1 MIKKQPSIIAL
12 SAQLIEL
19 GGTVPTEIKLLP
31 AGKFRAKDGR
41 PQGLPSWVMNDA
53 SASALLSAST
63 DQADKYLIDYDHQ
76 TLHSKSNGQQAPA
89 AGWFAELAWRPDDG
103 LYAVDVEWTA
113 AAAAAIEAKEYRYIS
128 PVLRYNPTTGEVT
141 GLLMAAL
148 VNYPAL
154 DGLNDLAAAHFI
166 LQPTQALSM
175 DIDELIERLRYLL
188 NLPTLATDADILAE
202 IDKLKSLI
210 EKDIAD
216 DATETTSESL
226 SVQLA
231 QSQTAQ
237 ADLSA
242 QLQDP
247 EHFVP
252 AAVVAALQTEL
263 ADLSALVKAENISKL
278 INPAL
283 ADGRLSPAQK
293 DWALALG
300 ESHLESLAAFLESA
314 QPIAALTG
322 TQTKGLAPEDNAT
335 PSYRPVHGYSVDSDQ
350 EALHAKILAHAQ
362 LNNIDYQTA
371 ALAVGA

>member
-53 SASALLSAST
+53 SANALLSAST

-76 TLHSKSNGQQAPA
+76 TLHSKANGQQAPA

-103 LYAVDVEWTA
+103 LYAIDVEWTA
-113 AAAAAIEAKEYRYIS
+113 AASAAIEAKEYRYIS

-154 DGLNDLAAAHFI
+154 DGLNDLAAAHFNLLAI
-166 LQPTQALSM
+166 ENHEMEELQ
-175 DIDELIERLRYLL
+175 EKLRECL
-188 NLPTLATDADILAE
+188 NLPVSTTTAELSLELDKIKALISPNGLTQGLAAYLSEQTDE
-202 IDKLKSLI
+202 IT
-210 EKDIAD
+210 A
-216 DATETTSESL
+216 L
-226 SVQLA
+226 SNQEP
-231 QSQTAQ
+231 
-237 ADLSA
+237 
-242 QLQDP
+242 DP
-247 EHFVP
+247 EKFVP
-252 AAVVAALQTEL
+252 VEALAVLQTEL
-263 ADLSALVKAENISKL
+263 AELSAVVKAENINQL

-283 ADGRLSPAQK
+283 ADGRLLPGQK

-300 ESHLESLAAFLESA
+300 ESNLESLAAYLETA
-314 QPIAALTG
+314 QPITALAG
-322 TQTKGLAPEDNAT
+322 TQTGGIAPDETNT
-335 PSYRPVHGYSVDSDQ
+335 PAYRPVHGYSVDSDQ
-350 EALHAKILAHAQ
+350 AALHAKIQAHAQ

>member
-1 MIKKQPSIIAL
+1 MRKKLSSSIAL

-41 PQGLPSWVMNDA
+41 PEGLAGWVMNDA
-53 SASALLSAST
+53 SANALLSAST

-76 TLHSKSNGQQAPA
+76 TLHSKVNGQQAPA
-89 AGWFAELAWRPDDG
+89 AGWFAELAWRPNDG

-113 AAAAAIEAKEYRYIS
+113 AASAAIEAKEYRYIS
-128 PVLRYNPTTGEVT
+128 PVLRYNPATGEVT

-175 DIDELIERLRYLL
+175 DIDVLIERL
-188 NLPTLATDADILAE
+188 NLTALATETDILSE
-202 IDKLKSLI
+202 IDKLKDL
-210 EKDIAD
+210 
-216 DATETTSESL
+216 SESL
-226 SVQLA
+226 SAQLA
-231 QSQTAQ
+231 QAQTIE

-247 EHFVP
+247 EQFVP
-252 AAVVAALQTEL
+252 VAVVAALQTEL
-263 ADLSALVKAENISKL
+263 ADLSAQLQAESITKL

-293 DWALALG
+293 DWAQKLG

-314 QPIAALTG
+314 QPIAALAG
-322 TQTKGLAPEDNAT
+322 TQTGGLAPDETTA
-335 PSYRPVHGYSVDSDQ
+335 PAYRPVHGYSVDSDQ

>member
-53 SASALLSAST
+53 SANALLSAST

-76 TLHSKSNGQQAPA
+76 TLHSKANGQQAPA

-113 AAAAAIEAKEYRYIS
+113 AASAAIEAKEYRYIS

-154 DGLNDLAAAHFI
+154 DGLNDLAAAHFNI
-166 LQPTQALSM
+166 LLQGSVM
-175 DIDELIERLRYLL
+175 DQDELMERLRYLL
-188 NLPTLATDADILAE
+188 NLPTLATLEEILVE
-202 IDKLKSLI
+202 LEKLKTIISTPEGTTTGLSAFI
-210 EKDIAD
+210 LEKDNAFV
-216 DATETTSESL
+216 AL
-226 SVQLA
+226 SNQEP
-231 QSQTAQ
+231 
-237 ADLSA
+237 
-242 QLQDP
+242 DP
-247 EHFVP
+247 EKFVP
-252 AAVVAALQTEL
+252 VETLAVLQTEL
-263 ADLSALVKAENISKL
+263 AELSAVVKAENINQL

-283 ADGRLSPAQK
+283 ADGRLLPGQK

-300 ESHLESLAAFLESA
+300 ESNLESLTAYLESA
-314 QPIAALTG
+314 QPIAALAG
-322 TQTKGLAPEDNAT
+322 TQTGGIAPDETNT
-335 PSYRPVHGYSVDSDQ
+335 PAYRPVHGYSIDSDQ

>member
-41 PQGLPSWVMNDA
+41 PEGLAGWVMNDA
-53 SASALLSAST
+53 SANALLSAST

-76 TLHSKSNGQQAPA
+76 TLHSKVNGQQAPA

-113 AAAAAIEAKEYRYIS
+113 AASAAIEAKEYRYIS
-128 PVLRYNPTTGEVT
+128 PVLRYNPETGEVT

-166 LQPTQALSM
+166 LQPTQDLSM
-175 DIDELIERLRYLL
+175 DIDVLIERL
-188 NLPTLATDADILAE
+188 NLTALATETDILSE
-202 IDKLKSLI
+202 IDKLKDL
-210 EKDIAD
+210 
-216 DATETTSESL
+216 SESL
-226 SVQLA
+226 SAQLA
-231 QSQTAQ
+231 QAQTIE

-247 EHFVP
+247 EQFVP
-252 AAVVAALQTEL
+252 VAVVAALQTEL
-263 ADLSALVKAENISKL
+263 ADLSAIVKAENITKL

-293 DWALALG
+293 DWAQKLG
-300 ESHLESLAAFLESA
+300 ESHLESLAAYLETA
-314 QPIAALTG
+314 QPIAALAG
-322 TQTKGLAPEDNAT
+322 TQTGGIAPDETNT
-335 PSYRPVHGYSVDSDQ
+335 PAYRPVHGYSIDSDQ

-371 ALAVGA
+371 ALAEGA